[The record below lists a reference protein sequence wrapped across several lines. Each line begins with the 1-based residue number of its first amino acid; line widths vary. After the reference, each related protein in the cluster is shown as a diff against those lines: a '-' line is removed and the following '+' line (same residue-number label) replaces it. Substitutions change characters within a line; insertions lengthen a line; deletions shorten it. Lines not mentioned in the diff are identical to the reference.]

1 MKHPKSTDAY
11 TGGHLDGYFPFDFV
25 ESSSSEDVRE
35 FSSHP
40 FFTIFVAV
48 LLTMHA
54 FPLIAQEEDE
64 DTRLRHM
71 FEV

>member
-35 FSSHP
+35 FSSHLFFSP
-40 FFTIFVAV
+40 F
-48 LLTMHA
+48 LL
-54 FPLIAQEEDE
+54 LCC
-64 DTRLRHM
+64 
-71 FEV
+71 